1 METADDGMRVMTGA
15 ADGKILFLDDVTE
28 FEELEEAGK
37 REKKI
42 LQDQSL
48 ANCLHEKVSLLNAE

>member
-1 METADDGMRVMTGA
+1 MRVMTGA